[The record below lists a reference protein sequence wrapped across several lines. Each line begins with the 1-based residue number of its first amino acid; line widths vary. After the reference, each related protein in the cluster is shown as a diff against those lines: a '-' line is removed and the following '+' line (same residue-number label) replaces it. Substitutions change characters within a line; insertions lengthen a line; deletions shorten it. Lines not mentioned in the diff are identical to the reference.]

1 MSLNKNDKDKVSR
14 QRGLRFEEA
23 LLIGEKTGERIVPT
37 FCAMCGPSAGC
48 GIYAFVK
55 DGIFT
60 RAAGMKES
68 PVNRGALCPKG
79 QAAPQWLYSSQRL
92 RTPLKRTGKK
102 GEGQFTEITWDE
114 AIGIIAEKLTEQ
126 KMLYGP
132 ESLAILS
139 PARRSYSDFIQ
150 RFLIAHGSPNYGHS
164 GICAMQRAF
173 SYAYTIGASPA
184 CDYKNTEL
192 IILWGRQPIYSGP
205 AMTIAKDFIAAK
217 QRGAKIIAVKPSV
230 EPDVGM
236 SDIWMP
242 LRPGTDAALA
252 LSMLHV
258 IINEKLYDEEFVQ
271 NWCYGFT
278 ELKEHVRKYPPSW
291 GEQIS
296 GVPKEQIIEV
306 ARLYAGT
313 PKALIDMGNG
323 VEHMPAANDAVRAVA
338 MMMAITGHLDHEG
351 SNIFGGGPK
360 GAVKGI
366 PRPKS
371 VNMPERY
378 TPEMVSKLVGPEFPP
393 AFQPFLEGTSSA
405 YYRIIESVLT
415 ERPYPVRTIIAPGTQ
430 PTLSTRGTRHVV
442 KALEKLDFYV
452 VVDVTRTADMD
463 YADIVLP
470 TASMYETNHPFEAR
484 GNLLMARNPVV
495 EPLGDYKSTYEFFL
509 DLGKAMGYG
518 EDFWNG
524 DMDACQNYMLEPFG
538 MRIDE
543 LRGLPLGR
551 HFEIPDVK
559 PVYEK
564 YAKVFASKST
574 RFGNPPYLPQGK
586 VALYNTTFE
595 KEGFSPLPEW
605 REPPESITG
614 TPELT
619 LKYPLVLSDYHTA
632 KMFTASWQRNVPILR
647 EMQPDPL
654 LHIHPETAAER
665 QIENGEW
672 VKVESPHGWIKVK
685 AEYYPGIRPD
695 TVMMLHGSWQGCPEL
710 GLEENTVLDGGAN
723 VNLLYSVDPQKA
735 YDPLITAMSSQ
746 TLVEVSRYEQN

>member
-1 MSLNKNDKDKVSR
+1 MSMNKNDEEKISR
-14 QRGLRFEEA
+14 QRGLCFEEA
-23 LLIGEKTGERIVPT
+23 LSIGEKTGERIVPT
-37 FCAMCGPSAGC
+37 FCAMCGPTAGC
-48 GIYAFVK
+48 GIYAFIK

-102 GEGQFTEITWDE
+102 GEGKFAEITWDE
-114 AIGIIAEKLTEQ
+114 AIGIIAEKLKEQ

-139 PARRSYSDFIQ
+139 PARRTYSDFIQ
-150 RFLIAHGSPNYGHS
+150 RFLISHGSPNYGHS

-258 IINEKLYDEEFVQ
+258 IINEKLYDEEFVKK
-271 NWCYGFT
+271 WCYGFT
-278 ELKEHVRKYPPSW
+278 ELKEHVQKYTPSW
-291 GEQIS
+291 GENIC
-296 GVPKEQIIEV
+296 GVPKGKIIEV
-306 ARLYAGT
+306 ARLYADT

-323 VEHMPAANDAVRAVA
+323 VEHMPAANDAIRAVA
-338 MMMAITGHLDHEG
+338 IMMAITGHLDHEG
-351 SNIFGGGPK
+351 SNIFGGGPP
-360 GAVKGI
+360 GAVPGI

-405 YYRIIESVLT
+405 YFRIIESVLT
-415 ERPYPVRTIIAPGTQ
+415 EKPYPIRTIISPGTQ
-430 PTLSTRGTRHVV
+430 PSLSTRGTRNVI
-442 KALEKLDFYV
+442 KALKKLDFYV
-452 VVDVTRTADMD
+452 VIDVTRTADID

-484 GNLLMARNPVV
+484 GNLLMARNAVV

-509 DLGKAMGYG
+509 DLGKVMGYG
-518 EDFWNG
+518 DDFWNG
-524 DMDACQNYMLEPFG
+524 DMDACQNFMLEPYG
-538 MRIDE
+538 MSISE
-543 LRGLPLGR
+543 LRKLPIGR

-559 PVYEK
+559 PAYEK
-564 YAKVFASKST
+564 YEKVFASKST
-574 RFGNPPYLPQGK
+574 SFGNPPYLPQGK

-595 KEGFSPLPEW
+595 KEGFNPLPEW

-619 LKYPLVLSDYHTA
+619 SKYPLVLSDYHTA

-647 EMQPDPL
+647 EMQPHPL

-710 GLEENTVLDGGAN
+710 GLKENTVLDGGAN
-723 VNLLYSVDPQKA
+723 VNLLYSVDPEKA

-746 TLVEVSRYEQN
+746 TLVEVSRYE